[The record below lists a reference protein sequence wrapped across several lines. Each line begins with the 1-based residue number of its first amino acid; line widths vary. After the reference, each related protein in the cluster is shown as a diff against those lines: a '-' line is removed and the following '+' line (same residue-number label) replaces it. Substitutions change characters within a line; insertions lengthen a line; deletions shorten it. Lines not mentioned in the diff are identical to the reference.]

1 MEDLDHVIRTEG
13 FEITV
18 FLCVC
23 SNFVLGLDK
32 ADGIGGI
39 GDLSPKLVAVLLL
52 AWLIVFFALKKGV
65 KSSGKVRLV
74 FCNTCARPKNAHL

>member
-1 MEDLDHVIRTEG
+1 M
-13 FEITV
+13 
-18 FLCVC
+18 
-23 SNFVLGLDK
+23 LGLDK

-74 FCNTCARPKNAHL
+74 FCNTVPVHDLKMLTYSFILFSF